1 LAPFFAEAFAPACF
15 SPPDCCTRQA
25 AKTPAAARTLLFKN
39 KSNLRWTEKVFVKL
53 LRQITGKS
61 SAQSYTLCSKPS
73 RRTADDKNVT
83 F

>member
-1 LAPFFAEAFAPACF
+1 VLFAPSTAAPAKLR
-15 SPPDCCTRQA
+15 SPQPQR
-25 AKTPAAARTLLFKN
+25 KLLFKN
-39 KSNLRWTEKVFVKL
+39 KSSLRWIEKVFTKL